1 MKTAQQISEMTGKER
16 AEYAVTENFTFD
28 MCQRYNV
35 DLQLL
40 TKAIAKAKLKLR
52 IESLRAGLE
61 QVDHKI
67 FITSFRKSNNYP
79 IEDGSNVAE
88 LLDEKS
94 RLESLMN
101 DVLSEYQGVCQEE

>member
-16 AEYAVTENFTFD
+16 AEYAVTENFTLD
-28 MCQRYNV
+28 MCERYNV

-61 QVDHKI
+61 QVDHKLSLND
-67 FITSFRKSNNYP
+67 TMK
-79 IEDGSNVAE
+79 EDHRNSLVYDKQE